1 MTRITLLT
9 SLAAVVVA
17 VAFTATAGARTTMA
31 HPKLLGA
38 VGKNDAFVITL
49 KKPSGKL
56 VKTIPA
62 GTYTFVIHDDSAIHS
77 FGLDGPKGFAKDF
90 TTVPFKGTKTAAVA
104 LKKGKYKYYCKAHE
118 STMFHFFTV
127 K

>member
-1 MTRITLLT
+1 MTRISLLS
-9 SLAAVVVA
+9 SLAVVA
-17 VAFTATAGARTTMA
+17 VALAFTATAGARTTMA

-62 GTYTFVIHDDSAIHS
+62 GTYTFVIHDFSSLHAFD
-77 FGLDGPKGFAKDF
+77 LDGPHGFSHDF
-90 TTVPFKGTKTAAVA
+90 TTVPGVTTKTTT
-104 LKKGKYKYYCKAHE
+104 LKLKAGKYKYYCVAHE

-127 K
+127 R